1 MVNTYTLLF
10 VISALVLSYTFL
22 VTLRIKQDFCPYL
35 KILLCAAF
43 LSVICHI
50 VIINSE
56 NLLYVKISYNS
67 FYLLINILLFSL
79 LEFTRLYTRFNSHI
93 KWSAKIL
100 HALLMIDALSLAAN
114 FFFNHEYILLPSV
127 YSFGAETIMV
137 YKIKMYPLF
146 HIHLTLS
153 YICLTLTF
161 IMLIIRIIKT
171 PKLYR
176 TAYIHILISLL
187 LLIAGDAFWLFTAF
201 PIDFSIIFYAFTA
214 ALIAAYS
221 SRITPQQILYRQ
233 LTEVALNM
241 NDGVRVFD
249 IDGECIFSNQAM
261 QNIITKYK
269 NLGLNPEGPFNT
281 LKKGD
286 SYHKLKNLPDRDF
299 DEDVQKN
306 GRIYS
311 FHISTHCLKD
321 ERQNFLG
328 AFFIVH
334 DKTREVEKI
343 TQELY
348 LATHDPL
355 TNLLNKVGFC
365 EQVKALL
372 TEEPDEDYLMICSDI
387 DNFKMINDNFGR
399 EAGDTLLIRIAEKLR
414 EHTKETEV
422 YGRINNDRFAI
433 LIKKADFHES
443 IFMKYVNQIN
453 FLKEDLLY
461 PIIFHFGIYEIE
473 NIDMSVPMMLDRTY
487 IAIET
492 IKGNLQE
499 HFSYYNAALRDNL
512 MQEQHLVGEF
522 PIALTTGQFKMFLQ
536 PQVKTDGIVHG
547 AEALVRW
554 IHPKRGI
561 LPPHE
566 FIPIFEQKG
575 LITQLDLF
583 IWDQAASKLSEWKKQ
598 GLSDYY
604 ISVNISPKDFL
615 HVNIHKTFVDL
626 VKKYDIEPKNLK
638 LEITESAIMLNL
650 DIQLELINN
659 LKNFGFQVE
668 MDDFG
673 SGYSS
678 LNMLKDIPFDILK
691 IDMEFLRSKS
701 NLERSYSILSSIIQ
715 LSKNLNMP
723 VITEGV
729 ETEEQVK
736 MLKKMGTDYYQGFYF
751 DKPMPI
757 EEFEAKYIHK

>member
-1 MVNTYTLLF
+1 
-10 VISALVLSYTFL
+10 
-22 VTLRIKQDFCPYL
+22 
-35 KILLCAAF
+35 
-43 LSVICHI
+43 
-50 VIINSE
+50 
-56 NLLYVKISYNS
+56 
-67 FYLLINILLFSL
+67 
-79 LEFTRLYTRFNSHI
+79 
-93 KWSAKIL
+93 
-100 HALLMIDALSLAAN
+100 
-114 FFFNHEYILLPSV
+114 
-127 YSFGAETIMV
+127 
-137 YKIKMYPLF
+137 
-146 HIHLTLS
+146 
-153 YICLTLTF
+153 
-161 IMLIIRIIKT
+161 
-171 PKLYR
+171 
-176 TAYIHILISLL
+176 
-187 LLIAGDAFWLFTAF
+187 
-201 PIDFSIIFYAFTA
+201 
-214 ALIAAYS
+214 
-221 SRITPQQILYRQ
+221 
-233 LTEVALNM
+233 
-241 NDGVRVFD
+241 
-249 IDGECIFSNQAM
+249 
-261 QNIITKYK
+261 
-269 NLGLNPEGPFNT
+269 
-281 LKKGD
+281 
-286 SYHKLKNLPDRDF
+286 
-299 DEDVQKN
+299 
-306 GRIYS
+306 
-311 FHISTHCLKD
+311 
-321 ERQNFLG
+321 
-328 AFFIVH
+328 
-334 DKTREVEKI
+334 
-343 TQELY
+343 
-348 LATHDPL
+348 
-355 TNLLNKVGFC
+355 
-365 EQVKALL
+365 
-372 TEEPDEDYLMICSDI
+372 
-387 DNFKMINDNFGR
+387 
-399 EAGDTLLIRIAEKLR
+399 
-414 EHTKETEV
+414 
-422 YGRINNDRFAI
+422 
-433 LIKKADFHES
+433 
-443 IFMKYVNQIN
+443 MKYVNQIN

-473 NIDMSVPMMLDRTY
+473 DIDMSVPMMLDRTY

-536 PQVKTDGIVHG
+536 PQVKTDGTVHG

-583 IWDQAASKLSEWKKQ
+583 IWEQAAAKLSEWKKQ

-615 HVNIHKTFVDL
+615 HVNIHKTFVEL

>member
-1 MVNTYTLLF
+1 MVNTFTLLF
-10 VISALVLSYTFL
+10 IISALVLSYTFL
-22 VTLRIKQDFCPYL
+22 VTLKLKHDFYPYL
-35 KILLCAAF
+35 RILLCAAF

-56 NLLYVKISYNS
+56 NLLLVKIAYNG
-67 FYLLINILLFSL
+67 FYLLINVLLFSL
-79 LEFTRLYTRFNSHI
+79 LEFTRLYTHFNNHL
-93 KWSAKIL
+93 KWPAKIL
-100 HALLMIDALSLAAN
+100 HALLIIDAVSLGAN

-127 YSFGAETIMV
+127 YSFGTETIMV

-146 HIHLTLS
+146 HLHLTLS
-153 YICLTLTF
+153 YIYLALTF
-161 IMLIIRIIKT
+161 MMLIIRIIKT

-187 LLIAGDAFWLFTAF
+187 ILIAGDAFWLFTVF

-221 SRITPQQILYRQ
+221 GRITPQQILYRQ

-269 NLGLNPEGPFNT
+269 NLGLNPEGPFDT

-328 AFFIVH
+328 AFFIIH

-343 TQELY
+343 TRELY

-355 TNLLNKVGFC
+355 TNLLNKAGFC
-365 EQVKALL
+365 EQVKAQL
-372 TEEPDEDYLMICSDI
+372 TEAPDENYLMLCSDI

-433 LIKKADFHES
+433 LIKKADFDES

-473 NIDMSVPMMLDRTY
+473 NIDMSVPMMLDRAY

-492 IKGNLQE
+492 IKGNLQN

-522 PIALTTGQFKMFLQ
+522 PIALTTSQFKMFLQ
-536 PQVKTDGIVHG
+536 PQVKTDGTVRG

-583 IWDQAASKLSEWKKQ
+583 IWEQAAAKLSEWKKL
-598 GLSDYY
+598 GLEDYY

-615 HVNIHKTFVDL
+615 HVNIYKTFVDL

-659 LKNFGFQVE
+659 LKKFGFQVE

-691 IDMEFLRSKS
+691 IDMEFLRSKG
-701 NLERSYSILSSIIQ
+701 NLERTYAILSSIIQ

-757 EEFEAKYIHK
+757 DEFEAKYIRK